1 MENELDLYY
10 YATKGDLKD
19 ATGVNASKFAKNVDL
34 ANLKSS
40 VDKLD
45 IEKLKNVPPNLGNF
59 KYKVDKLDIDKLV
72 PAPVGLSKL
81 SDVIKN
87 YIVKKDVYNSEI
99 KRILKIKCLILL
111 T

>member
-45 IEKLKNVPPNLGNF
+45 IEKLKT
-59 KYKVDKLDIDKLV
+59 
-72 PAPVGLSKL
+72 APVGLSKL

>member
-10 YATKGDLKD
+10 YATGDLKD

-59 KYKVDKLDIDKLV
+59 RYKVDKLDIDKLV